1 MASSVSTWP
10 PGPGILEKGRAGNKS
25 PHPWNCPNRPRFVF
39 VGFSFRISSG
49 FFSFRKH
56 SKTFH
61 GSNTS
66 KNGFPLDANAN
77 LKVCEFAK
85 ANPKEGPKT
94 ASNQK
99 GFLLLIW
106 DVSGRFVEVQILAGP
121 LDSIATKTAPGV
133 AEAGLAPG
141 INRQPKLGGSNSLR
155 WTACSWKNCLHL
167 IKTTHWTSKM
177 VSEDEGE
184 LL

>member
-1 MASSVSTWP
+1 MARVDVVLLVLATWTWYDLKKEEL
-10 PGPGILEKGRAGNKS
+10 GTRIHIHGIAQIDQDSFLLVFRFEFHQDFSALESIAKPSN
-25 PHPWNCPNRPRFVF
+25 
-39 VGFSFRISSG
+39 
-49 FFSFRKH
+49 
-56 SKTFH
+56 

-85 ANPKEGPKT
+85 ANLPIRNVFYYWFEM
-94 ASNQK
+94 
-99 GFLLLIW
+99 F
-106 DVSGRFVEVQILAGP
+106 SGRFVEVQILAGP

-167 IKTTHWTSKM
+167 IRTTHWTSKM